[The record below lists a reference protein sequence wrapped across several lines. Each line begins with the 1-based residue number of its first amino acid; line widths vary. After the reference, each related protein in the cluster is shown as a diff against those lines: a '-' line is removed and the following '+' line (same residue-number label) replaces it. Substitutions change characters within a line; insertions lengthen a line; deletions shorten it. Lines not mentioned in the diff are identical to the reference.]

1 MSDRDSSS
9 GGRYEPNALSA
20 AGRGEGQSHTGK
32 CDECH
37 TNVSVRHPAKVLR
50 GSLRGL
56 RGMVCRSCVS
66 LRQPAKAVAA

>member
-1 MSDRDSSS
+1 MSERDASRGGMFEPSVPS
-9 GGRYEPNALSA
+9 GV
-20 AGRGEGQSHTGK
+20 GRGEGQSHTGK

-56 RGMVCRSCVS
+56 RGMVCRACVS
-66 LRQPAKAVAA
+66 QRKAVPA